1 VLEDEVIESLRNF
14 INNVGD
20 VGQSSRD
27 MSLSEGEEHNS
38 DELDSG
44 VDTDEEDDEWPKYP
58 LFKLPDNM
66 VDYKWEFGTYFAS
79 KAEFHEGIR
88 IYVIHDGNGLK
99 FKKNDKQRM
108 RVICKPGCNW
118 ELYCAKIPNQETW

>member
-1 VLEDEVIESLRNF
+1 VKDPVLEDEVIESLRNF

-44 VDTDEEDDEWPKYP
+44 VDTDEEDDE
-58 LFKLPDNM
+58 
-66 VDYKWEFGTYFAS
+66 
-79 KAEFHEGIR
+79 
-88 IYVIHDGNGLK
+88 
-99 FKKNDKQRM
+99 
-108 RVICKPGCNW
+108 
-118 ELYCAKIPNQETW
+118 